1 MAKVIIF
8 LNIDK
13 FYLLFGILLLH
24 LHYINIQQ
32 VNYILQKT
40 GLVLEGGGLRG
51 MFTGGVIDA
60 LIDEDINFDG
70 MIGVSAG
77 ALFGCNLKSKQKGR
91 ALRYNVNLRKDP
103 RYMGLRSLFKT
114 GDIVGAEFSYHVVP
128 FEIDPFDGETFKQNP
143 MDFWLVATDIL
154 TGEPV
159 YHQMKEFTHH
169 ELEWMRASGSMPA
182 VSRPVEIDGMTLL
195 DGGMV
200 DAIPLKAFQ
209 QMGYGRNVV
218 VLTQPR
224 DYFKKKTKLVWI
236 IKQFTKKYPKVAE
249 VMARRHE
256 MYNEELEYIANQEKA
271 GNALLIYPE
280 KPLKI
285 GRTELNEKKMR
296 RVHRQGYDATQQMME
311 KIKDFISQ

>member
-1 MAKVIIF
+1 MFLLYQKYFVI
-8 LNIDK
+8 LSTDM
-13 FYLLFGILLLH
+13 
-24 LHYINIQQ
+24 
-32 VNYILQKT
+32 KT

-60 LIDEDINFDG
+60 MLDEDIRFDG

-103 RYMGLRSLFKT
+103 RYMGLRSLIKT

-128 FEIDPFDGETFKQNP
+128 FDIDPFDAETFSQNP
-143 MDFWLVATDIL
+143 MDFWLVATDII

-159 YHQMKEFTHH
+159 YHQMIEFNHH

-200 DAIPLKAFQ
+200 DAIPLKAFEQ
-209 QMGYGRNVV
+209 KGYGRNVV

-224 DYFKKKTKLVWI
+224 DYFKKKSKLVWI
-236 IKQFTKKYPKVAE
+236 IKKLTKKYPKVGE
-249 VMARRHE
+249 VMARRHD
-256 MYNEELEYIANQEKA
+256 MYNEELEYISKQEKA

-280 KPLKI
+280 APLKI

-296 RVHRQGYDATQQMME
+296 RVHRQGYDMAQAMMPR
-311 KIKDFISQ
+311 IKDFVTHG

>member
-1 MAKVIIF
+1 M
-8 LNIDK
+8 
-13 FYLLFGILLLH
+13 
-24 LHYINIQQ
+24 
-32 VNYILQKT
+32 QKT

-60 LIDEDINFDG
+60 MIDEDINFDG

-77 ALFGCNLKSKQKGR
+77 ALFGCNLKSRQKGR
-91 ALRYNVNLRKDP
+91 ALRYNVKLRKDP
-103 RYMGLRSLFKT
+103 RYMGLRSLIKT

-128 FEIDPFDGETFKQNP
+128 FEIDPFDGETFRQNP

-182 VSRPVEIDGMTLL
+182 VSHPVEVDGRVLL

-209 QMGYGRNVV
+209 RMGYGRNVV

-256 MYNEELEYIANQEKA
+256 MYNEELEYIASQEKA
-271 GNALLIYPE
+271 GNALLIYPD

-296 RVHRQGYDATQQMME
+296 RVHHQGYEAAQQMME
-311 KIKDFISQ
+311 RIKDFMSQ

>member
-1 MAKVIIF
+1 M
-8 LNIDK
+8 
-13 FYLLFGILLLH
+13 
-24 LHYINIQQ
+24 
-32 VNYILQKT
+32 KT

-60 LIDEDINFDG
+60 LLDENVSFDG

-77 ALFGCNLKSKQKGR
+77 ALFGCNLKSKQRGR
-91 ALRYNVNLRKDP
+91 ALRYNVALRKDP
-103 RYMGLRSLFKT
+103 RYMGLRSLIKT

-128 FEIDPFDGETFKQNP
+128 FEIDPFDAETFRNNP
-143 MDFWLVATDIL
+143 MDFWMVATDII

-159 YHQMKEFTHH
+159 YHLMKEFNHH

-182 VSRPVEIDGMTLL
+182 VSKPVLVDGYTLL

-200 DAIPLKAFQ
+200 DAIPLKAFEQ
-209 QMGYGRNVV
+209 KGYERNIV

-224 DYFKKKTKLVWI
+224 DYFKKKSKLVWI
-236 IKQFTKKYPKVAE
+236 IKKLTKKYPMVGE

-256 MYNEELEYIANQEKA
+256 MYNAELEYIAQQEKA

-280 KPLKI
+280 APLKI

-296 RVHRQGYDATQQMME
+296 RVHRQGFDTAMAMMPQ
-311 KIKDFISQ
+311 IKEFLGERRGVKN